1 MHAQETHLKK
11 ENEELKAL
19 VATYQIQ
26 LKQYQ
31 EAHEQMRHQL
41 NELIRHRF
49 GAKSERTVDSNSPQ
63 MDLFATD
70 LDMTANTATTAEEE
84 AVTVPEHKRRK
95 FKSKNTDN
103 IPRDTIVIPVAEWH
117 DG

>member
-1 MHAQETHLKK
+1 MHSQETDLKQ

-19 VATYQIQ
+19 VATYKIQ

-49 GAKSERTVDSNSPQ
+49 GAKSEHSFDSNSPQ
-63 MDLFATD
+63 QDLFTTQ
-70 LDMTANTATTAEEE
+70 LGINTADSNVVDEDD
-84 AVTVPEHKRRK
+84 VTVP
-95 FKSKNTDN
+95 
-103 IPRDTIVIPVAEWH
+103 
-117 DG
+117 